1 MTTTQP
7 ATGTAQ
13 QIAWGTDVMSGE
25 LRPYYAD
32 QVPPPTL
39 TPVQAPLQVVAAQR
53 DVWPARLLAG
63 GAAASMVVGVAGTLA
78 PELEQL
84 GHGIQMAGFGV
95 GAALAGLALLKGN
108 AMKVAVNITNSNTGA
123 SANSNASSGASAA
136 AGWKNRT

>member
-1 MTTTQP
+1 MNT
-7 ATGTAQ
+7 ATAQ
-13 QIAWGTDVMSGE
+13 QIAWGTDAMTGE

-32 QVPPPTL
+32 QAPPATL
-39 TPVQAPLQVVAAQR
+39 VPVQQPVQMVAAQR

-63 GAAASMVVGVAGTLA
+63 GAAASMVVGVAGSLA

-108 AMKVAVNITNSNTGA
+108 APKVAVNITNSNTGA
-123 SANSNASSGASAA
+123 TANSTASAGANAA
-136 AGWKNRT
+136 AGWKNRI